1 MVLVDVHS
9 HMDFEVFDEIREDII
24 AKMKSNNIFT
34 LSNTLNFKNYKK
46 TKKIYKKHKDTV
58 KVIPGLYPQDAE
70 TITDRKMSR
79 YLKYLKRH
87 KDDFLAIGEI
97 GLDKHHTKDED
108 LFQMQ
113 VKRFRQIVEFA
124 IKIDKAVV
132 VHTRRAEKEVLDILK
147 EYKEKYNYRKVVLH
161 CFSGKK
167 KYIKDIKELGIYC
180 SIPLILEN
188 TESFKILVNELAI
201 TQILVETDSPF
212 LHPEKKTNSPLEIP
226 RIYNEIAKIKGLD
239 RVELER
245 ILFRNY
251 QMLVL

>member
-9 HMDFEVFDEIREDII
+9 HMDFEVFDEIREEII
-24 AKMKSNNIFT
+24 TKMKNNNIFT
-34 LSNTLNFKNYKK
+34 LSNTLNFENYKY
-46 TKKIYKKHKDTV
+46 TKDIYKNNKDTI

-70 TITDRKMSR
+70 TITDNQMDS
-79 YLKYLKRH
+79 YLKYLKKN

-97 GLDKHHTKDED
+97 GLDKHHTKDEE
-108 LFQMQ
+108 LFQIQ

-124 IKIDKAVV
+124 IKIDKAII
-132 VHTRRAEKEVLDILK
+132 VHTRRAESEILDILK

-180 SIPLILEN
+180 SIPLIIQN
-188 TESFKILVNELAI
+188 TESFKILVDQLAI

-226 RIYNEIAKIKGLD
+226 KIYDEIAKIKGLD
-239 RVELER
+239 RVELEK